1 MKPVVFADDPQFWFE
16 TLRTM
21 GHAAY
26 GGADIGEVLTTAQN
40 IVAGDYD
47 SWHDQWLAT
56 ADRIA
61 AEAETQLAA
70 GHRTSARD
78 GLLRAS
84 NYYRA
89 AEFFLHGNPADPRID
104 HAYRRATQCFQAAAA
119 LFTPAIE
126 VVEIPYEDTVLH
138 GYFYRAA
145 GSEGD
150 GTPRPTMV
158 LHNGFDGGAEE
169 MHYSG
174 AAAGSERGYH
184 VLTFDGPGH
193 PAARHLDGLVFR
205 PDWENVVT
213 PVLDWVMA
221 RPEVD
226 QSRVGLLGLSMG
238 GLLAPRAA
246 AFEHRLAACVA
257 DDGVYELGS
266 TVLSHFPGSRADS
279 RGRSAGRQRPRRRRR
294 DGTPHGDRP
303 DRALGHHQ
311 RHVRHGCGL
320 TARLCRL
327 LSRLHPRRR
336 HRRADHLPD
345 PGVRRRDRH
354 VLARPAPET
363 VRPPDLPEDSAA
375 VHQRRG
381 RRRPLL
387 SSALS
392 DWPTPG
398 STTGST
404 TPWRSA
410 TDRRPQEASTMTA
423 RFLDRYEQTR
433 PAIYGQAERARHQ
446 PGCPGNHALAVTR
459 TARVLVSRLCYS
471 RSSDS

>member
-1 MKPVVFADDPQFWFE
+1 MKPVLFADDPQFWFE

-47 SWHDQWLAT
+47 SWHDHWLAS

-61 AEAETQLAA
+61 EEAEAQLAA

-78 GLLRAS
+78 GLMRAS
-84 NYYRA
+84 IYYHN
-89 AEFFLHGNPADPRID
+89 AEFFLHGDPADPRIN
-104 HAYRRATQCFQAAAA
+104 HVYRCATQCFHTAAA

-150 GTPRPTMV
+150 DTPSPTMV
-158 LHNGFDGGAEE
+158 LHNGFDGSAEE
-169 MHYSG
+169 MYSNG
-174 AAAGSERGYH
+174 AAAGAERGYH

-226 QSRVGLLGLSMG
+226 HSRVGLLGLSMG

-246 AFEHRLAACVA
+246 AFDHRLAACVA
-257 DDGVYELGS
+257 VDGVYELAS
-266 TVLSHFPGSRADS
+266 TVLRHFPGSRAETE
-279 RGRSAGRQRPRRRRR
+279 A
-294 DGTPHGDRP
+294 
-303 DRALGHHQ
+303 AL
-311 RHVRHGCGL
+311 R
-320 TARLCRL
+320 
-327 LSRLHPRRR
+327 
-336 HRRADHLPD
+336 
-345 PGVRRRDRH
+345 
-354 VLARPAPET
+354 
-363 VRPPDLPEDSAA
+363 
-375 VHQRRG
+375 
-381 RRRPLL
+381 
-387 SSALS
+387 
-392 DWPTPG
+392 
-398 STTGST
+398 
-404 TPWRSA
+404 
-410 TDRRPQEASTMTA
+410 
-423 RFLDRYEQTR
+423 
-433 PAIYGQAERARHQ
+433 AERAPEVDTLMQSLMASDPTVRWAITNGMYVMGVDSPRAFAASYLDYTLAGGVAEQISCPTLVCDGEADMFWAGQ
-446 PGCPGNHALAVTR
+446 PQELFDHLTCKKTMLRFTTAEGAGAHCQFGAQRLAY
-459 TARVLVSRLCYS
+459 ARIYDWLDDTLAISN
-471 RSSDS
+471 